1 MPPRRTRLSAPT
13 RRASR
18 SGLKDLGLGAVE
30 AGGGDLGDASSL
42 EAVEGVVDEALGDAG
57 PGRNA
62 VEEAEQQG
70 RREKQNQGSV
80 HQWAGGGAGEN
91 AAGRGTP
98 APGRGWRVVGCI
110 KLSKY

>member
-57 PGRNA
+57 PGLNA

-70 RREKQNQGSV
+70 RREKTKEVFISEQGR
-80 HQWAGGGAGEN
+80 AGEN
-91 AAGRGTP
+91 AAGRGTL
-98 APGRGWRVVGCI
+98 APGREWRVVGCI